1 MNRLQIIWL
10 RSAGM
15 ILLWGLLANAS
26 WAQQHDRSES
36 FQYFDETVAPVLA
49 AYCLECH
56 SGVDAKG
63 RLDLSVREKAMAGGK
78 GGPVI
83 SPGEVGESRL
93 WELVNADEMP
103 PKHPLPDV
111 EKEIL
116 KEWIAGGAHWG
127 TDPID
132 PYAFSSVKRA
142 GYDWWSLQP
151 LKDIAPPEGHL
162 NASWPKNEL
171 DQFIA
176 TTLSAKGLSPSPR
189 ADARTLVRR
198 LYVDLL
204 GLPAP
209 MDVIETFT
217 ANPSDEA
224 WGLLVDGLLDSPH
237 YGERW
242 ARHWMDVARFG
253 ESGGFEYNTPRESA
267 WHYRDWLIRAFND
280 DMPYDEFARMQLAG
294 DIFKPNTLE
303 GAAAVGFLVAGVHNE
318 VQGVSDEMKMT
329 GRQDELEEISGTVGQ
344 TFLGM
349 TVHCARCHDHKFDPI
364 SITEYYQFIA
374 ALDGIHH
381 ATKNIFITDDAKAK
395 HKELAKKQENLKRK
409 LVDLVSARNGEV
421 GTTANRV
428 TLKEPIKA
436 NEEGIEYSVSL
447 KLAPTV
453 WAAPGQSTVAGDGVL
468 IRISDGDNETIVSQ
482 TFEALPWDGGDNASK
497 FISKRFTYQG
507 TGSGGVSI
515 HIEPAPLNSGRFGGA
530 ADDLVLRRGDAILF
544 EETFDTLKH
553 PNAAGKQADTGNP
566 VFYASTS
573 EQWSYTGA
581 NALHAVEHV
590 PGNVALQL
598 FGGSATSDKI
608 VAETPEEK
616 RLESDVAALQ
626 KEMGELATP
635 IFTVRSETS
644 DIMRVHHRGSVRSLG
659 DEVVPGGLQA
669 IRGLSPAFA
678 VDKDASDAKR
688 RKQLAEWMTAP
699 ENSLFHRV
707 IVNRIW
713 HYHFGRGIVDS
724 PNDFGFNG
732 GQPSHPELLDW
743 LALWFRENSYS
754 MKALHRLIVTSS
766 TYQQASSIELN
777 GTYELAQEI
786 DKDNRFLWRQNPRR
800 LAGETLRDSMLV
812 MAGALN
818 PKMYGPGYKDVRLD
832 SVPPA
837 NYYIA
842 IDPVGHEFNRRTIY
856 RWHVRGQRSALLDT
870 FDCPDPSVTTPMRSV
885 TTTPSQALSQWNHSF
900 VLRMAKRLGER
911 IEEEVGTES
920 SKQVIHAWHLVL
932 GRNPRSS
939 ESMSAQRLVE
949 EHCLSLLTRALLNS
963 NESIF
968 ID

>member
-1 MNRLQIIWL
+1 M
-10 RSAGM
+10 
-15 ILLWGLLANAS
+15 
-26 WAQQHDRSES
+26 
-36 FQYFDETVAPVLA
+36 
-49 AYCLECH
+49 
-56 SGVDAKG
+56 
-63 RLDLSVREKAMAGGK
+63 
-78 GGPVI
+78 
-83 SPGEVGESRL
+83 
-93 WELVNADEMP
+93 
-103 PKHPLPDV
+103 
-111 EKEIL
+111 
-116 KEWIAGGAHWG
+116 
-127 TDPID
+127 
-132 PYAFSSVKRA
+132 
-142 GYDWWSLQP
+142 
-151 LKDIAPPEGHL
+151 
-162 NASWPKNEL
+162 
-171 DQFIA
+171 
-176 TTLSAKGLSPSPR
+176 
-189 ADARTLVRR
+189 
-198 LYVDLL
+198 
-204 GLPAP
+204 
-209 MDVIETFT
+209 
-217 ANPSDEA
+217 
-224 WGLLVDGLLDSPH
+224 
-237 YGERW
+237 
-242 ARHWMDVARFG
+242 
-253 ESGGFEYNTPRESA
+253 
-267 WHYRDWLIRAFND
+267 
-280 DMPYDEFARMQLAG
+280 
-294 DIFKPNTLE
+294 
-303 GAAAVGFLVAGVHNE
+303 
-318 VQGVSDEMKMT
+318 
-329 GRQDELEEISGTVGQ
+329 
-344 TFLGM
+344 
-349 TVHCARCHDHKFDPI
+349 
-364 SITEYYQFIA
+364 
-374 ALDGIHH
+374 
-381 ATKNIFITDDAKAK
+381 
-395 HKELAKKQENLKRK
+395 
-409 LVDLVSARNGEV
+409 
-421 GTTANRV
+421 
-428 TLKEPIKA
+428 
-436 NEEGIEYSVSL
+436 
-447 KLAPTV
+447 
-453 WAAPGQSTVAGDGVL
+453 
-468 IRISDGDNETIVSQ
+468 
-482 TFEALPWDGGDNASK
+482 
-497 FISKRFTYQG
+497 
-507 TGSGGVSI
+507 
-515 HIEPAPLNSGRFGGA
+515 
-530 ADDLVLRRGDAILF
+530 
-544 EETFDTLKH
+544 
-553 PNAAGKQADTGNP
+553 
-566 VFYASTS
+566 FYASTS

-856 RWHVRGQRSALLDT
+856 RWHIRGQRSALLDT

-949 EHCLSLLTRALLNS
+949 EHGLSLLTRALLNS